1 MTARTRILL
10 EPTRNARWRAWLLLL
25 ALPMACDRNPAAPA
39 SPFTPAEGLQIGF
52 PVPSFPVFDSSQYF
66 PIDVQL
72 AVQQQ
77 YGSAYT
83 AVQVSNHL
91 YGWRAKYKY
100 WTGGLYSIDMA
111 RAVRDQYGSGYVL
124 GAVGAGINDWRAVHW
139 SALVDAVLPVMPI
152 ASDYFFNVDS
162 VAWGLANLR
171 SVLVTIRN
179 WYALRMTLYGGPS
192 KTFRLLRPLVVF
204 LQSSRTAAQWN
215 ALSYST
221 TDDLHRYDFM
231 YAVDSE
237 YQRAYPVPGG
247 VLRVAIVP
255 FTGNSPD
262 VWLGAAD
269 QAAYAVAPPR
279 ATSVSCP
286 PTGPLDYRC
295 SDATYAIGHELGHGF
310 SLHHSCDTYPSD
322 TTCSN
327 SIMQTGKPWD
337 AILLP
342 GEVNTLQTSPFF
354 F

>member
-1 MTARTRILL
+1 VI
-10 EPTRNARWRAWLLLL
+10 
-25 ALPMACDRNPAAPA
+25 
-39 SPFTPAEGLQIGF
+39 
-52 PVPSFPVFDSSQYF
+52 
-66 PIDVQL
+66 
-72 AVQQQ
+72 
-77 YGSAYT
+77 
-83 AVQVSNHL
+83 
-91 YGWRAKYKY
+91 
-100 WTGGLYSIDMA
+100 
-111 RAVRDQYGSGYVL
+111 
-124 GAVGAGINDWRAVHW
+124 
-139 SALVDAVLPVMPI
+139 VD
-152 ASDYFFNVDS
+152 
-162 VAWGLANLR
+162 
-171 SVLVTIRN
+171 
-179 WYALRMTLYGGPS
+179 
-192 KTFRLLRPLVVF
+192 
-204 LQSSRTAAQWN
+204 
-215 ALSYST
+215 
-221 TDDLHRYDFM
+221 
-231 YAVDSE
+231 AVDSE
-237 YQRAYPVPGG
+237 YQRAYPVLGG

-269 QAAYAVAPPR
+269 QAADAVAPPR